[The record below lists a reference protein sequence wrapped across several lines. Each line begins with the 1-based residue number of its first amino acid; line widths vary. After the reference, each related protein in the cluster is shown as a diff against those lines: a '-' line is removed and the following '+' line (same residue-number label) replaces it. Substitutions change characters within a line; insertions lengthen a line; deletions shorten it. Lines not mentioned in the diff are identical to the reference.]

1 MTRKARSQD
10 DAPESP
16 ADEVQAPVEA
26 QAQEATKS
34 VDDLQREA
42 SLEAKLETLIAEQ
55 AAARIRQNESD
66 AIIEE
71 MRKALGRPANL
82 EPSTIHIRA
91 TSVNQEVFAKNWAKR
106 EPGRKPEDAP
116 KAGKTYTVTPVG
128 ASAKLGM
135 PVATVTNAADPSDA
149 KTHYALKL
157 GRDGATITCNVQL
170 ADSAEA

>member
-1 MTRKARSQD
+1 MTRKARSHD
-10 DAPESP
+10 DAPESVE
-16 ADEVQAPVEA
+16 DEVQVEA
-26 QAQEATKS
+26 QEAPKS
-34 VDDLQREA
+34 IDDLQREA

-55 AAARIRQNESD
+55 AAARVRQNESD

-91 TSVNQEVFAKNWAKR
+91 TSVNQEVFAKNWARR

-116 KAGKTYTVTPVG
+116 LAGKTYTVTPVG
-128 ASAKLGM
+128 QSAKLGM

-149 KTHYALKL
+149 KAHYALKL